1 MLEELDYALVKVSC
15 EALSAHF
22 QRVRKHVTRELAQV
36 VAALKAEQQQ
46 QQPPPPSSSSEEQAA
61 SLAGLTARL
70 AALREALL
78 QADAQE
84 KEILARCQRVSL
96 VLVLML
102 LGIRRYLSADDFAC

>member
-1 MLEELDYALVKVSC
+1 MEELDYALVKVSC

-36 VAALKAEQQQ
+36 VAVLKPPPGQ
-46 QQPPPPSSSSEEQAA
+46 QQPLGEEAA
-61 SLAGLTARL
+61 AGLRARL

-84 KEILARCQRVSL
+84 KEILARCQRVCWDGL
-96 VLVLML
+96 WCGVVWCGVVWCGVGL
-102 LGIRRYLSADDFAC
+102 